1 MAINLS
7 TICGRSSQSPMNAG
21 QDSKRYAKKLRS
33 VLFGTLVLA
42 CCMAVFTA
50 TAGCSSIGLRSAV
63 TMRMNRVKG
72 APRDASV
79 YIDEEFIGPLYYVA
93 AHGVRLPTGKHRIT
107 IARDGFFPWDRV
119 VEADR
124 QPINLNVELTPI
136 PD

>member
-7 TICGRSSQSPMNAG
+7 TTCVHSSQSAANAG
-21 QDSKRYAKKLRS
+21 RDSNCCVKKLRS
-33 VLFGTLVLA
+33 VLCRTLVVA
-42 CCMAVFTA
+42 CCLAVSTA

-107 IARDGFFPWDRV
+107 ITRDGFFPWDRV

-124 QPINLNVELTPI
+124 QPINLNIELTPI

>member
-1 MAINLS
+1 MTTNLS
-7 TICGRSSQSPMNAG
+7 AKTHHPS
-21 QDSKRYAKKLRS
+21 SKRGIAGLDSGLRS
-33 VLFGTLVLA
+33 KRVHRVLGRLLIVTGVVALS
-42 CCMAVFTA
+42 AVV
-50 TAGCSSIGLRSAV
+50 AGCSSIGLRSAV
-63 TMRMNRVKG
+63 SMRMNRVKN

-107 IARDGFFPWDRV
+107 VARDGYFPWDRV